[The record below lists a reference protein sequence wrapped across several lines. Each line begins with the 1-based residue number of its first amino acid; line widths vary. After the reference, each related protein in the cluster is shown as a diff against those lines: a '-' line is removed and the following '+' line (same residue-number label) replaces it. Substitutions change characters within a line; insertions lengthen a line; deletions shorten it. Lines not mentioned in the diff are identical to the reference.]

1 MVRSNSRCEPRHPH
15 RTSCRKYSFP
25 YFANTNSL
33 NYLDTSAVNGTAY
46 YYKVTALYGTKESA
60 KKGIESVKENASSAK
75 VEDLTEAHGDAK
87 PTAKPTPR
95 T

>member
-1 MVRSNSRCEPRHPH
+1 MAGKFEISKDHAGKFRFHLKAANGEIIA
-15 RTSCRKYSFP
+15 TSQ
-25 YFANTNSL
+25 
-33 NYLDTSAVNGTAY
+33 G
-46 YYKVTALYGTKESA
+46 YGTKESA

-75 VEDLTEAHGDAK
+75 VEDLTEAREGAK